1 MGSNSNKPDVSADAK
16 SVQKNYATNASSA
29 NKSASVA
36 NEQIEKVK
44 SSSSATTP
52 SSSTQQRQVDCP
64 TCGPQAK
71 KKDVS
76 GGKSYFKIP
85 FTNPPIKIPIPPFIP
100 KTFGFDDS
108 RRDGEKCKT
117 CDGKKKIPDVS
128 DDSTKYQQVQ
138 QKAQQNI
145 QKTLDLEAKLGTG
158 GSRTTI
164 IQGSELLYVGLGF
177 NKSDSYEL
185 VQKGQPNAGPVAGGT
200 SGAFPE
206 GYNSTAVVGKQTSAG
221 WPSHVGNYTIKC
233 ANKFQMLAG
242 AGGITMATKGP
253 LTISAGITTISGPMV
268 TIGSSSGP
276 LTLEGDVVTISGKT
290 ITMSPTDKQL
300 VVKGTVSTT
309 ANMIVGGH
317 MHTESVSFAKA
328 SCVGKNQT
336 STMDASNPDVI
347 ETMGAVWG
355 GVATKAIGSG
365 IQELQLWAK
374 NIAADAKTAATRLL
388 SPNEMQNLSD
398 RMASLATQTQPY
410 EIAPTGFVLPGTLI
424 TLLGTCPCNYP
435 SPGSIAG
442 PQIITGVVQAP
453 IPLNNFP
460 HKHSLQAMQHTHDTK
475 VPDIDCDYDSPQAL
489 RTKFM
494 NGAVESNAPYVPAN
508 KSQDKLKFVKDVAAL
523 PAQLSTPIQQIAIRI
538 KSFLGF

>member
-1 MGSNSNKPDVSADAK
+1 MAVKPTGEVAKEANAYNKEAAQAAPQKAQQTKTVNKQVSQVKAEQLKQAPSGGSS
-16 SVQKNYATNASSA
+16 
-29 NKSASVA
+29 
-36 NEQIEKVK
+36 
-44 SSSSATTP
+44 
-52 SSSTQQRQVDCP
+52 QQRQVTCP

-71 KKDVS
+71 KKDVI
-76 GGKSYFKIP
+76 GGKEYFNIP
-85 FTNPPIKIPIPPFIP
+85 FTKKQIPNPLILLAP
-100 KTFGFDDS
+100 KTLGFDDS

-128 DDSTKYQQVQ
+128 DDSAKYEQVQ

-185 VQKGQPNAGPVAGGT
+185 IQKGQPNAGPVAGGS

-221 WPSHVGNYTIKC
+221 WPSNVGNYTIKC

-276 LTLEGDVVTISGKT
+276 LTLEGDVVTITGKT

-300 VVKGTVSTT
+300 VVKGTISTT

-328 SCVGKNQT
+328 SCVGKSQT

-355 GVATKAIGSG
+355 GVATKGIASG
-365 IQELQLWAK
+365 VQELQLWAT
-374 NIAADAKTAATRLL
+374 NIAADAKTAAIRLL
-388 SPNEMQNLSD
+388 SPDEMQNLSD

-410 EIAPTGFVLPGTLI
+410 EIAPTGFILPGTLI

-442 PQIITGVVQAP
+442 PGLITGVVQAP

-460 HKHSLQAMQHTHDTK
+460 HKHSLQAMQHTHDTR
-475 VPDIDCDYDSPQAL
+475 VPDIDCSADSPQAL

-494 NGAVESNAPYVPAN
+494 NGAVEGNAPYVPSDKKQYQLNFARN
-508 KSQDKLKFVKDVAAL
+508 FSAFMTQTIVPKIQDIVKAF
-523 PAQLSTPIQQIAIRI
+523 
-538 KSFLGF
+538 SFLT